1 MMRQLKEKFDRKNW
15 KVLRVE
21 LKAKLHPYAYDD
33 NLESKGEITDFAEV
47 TFPIKP
53 GGCTPRV
60 EARYKNDRELRN
72 KALELRANWGLAGLT
87 DEQYNLL
94 SQAERDGEI

>member
-1 MMRQLKEKFDRKNW
+1 MKKW
-15 KVLRVE
+15 KRVLLLFTMTLMLTLSLSVTAFAAGE
-21 LKAKLHPYAYDD
+21 DMFEVAYDEFSD
-33 NLESKGEITDFAEV
+33 
-47 TFPIKP
+47 
-53 GGCTPRV
+53 PRV
-60 EARYKNDRELRN
+60 EAKYKNDRELRN